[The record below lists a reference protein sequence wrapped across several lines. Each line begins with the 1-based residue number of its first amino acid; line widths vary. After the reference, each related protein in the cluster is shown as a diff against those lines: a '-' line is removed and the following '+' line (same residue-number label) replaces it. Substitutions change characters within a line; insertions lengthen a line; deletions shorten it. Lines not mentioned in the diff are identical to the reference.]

1 MSLLVVGSV
10 ALDSVETP
18 FGKRDEMLGGSAVYF
33 ALSANHFAPVKIVG
47 VVGDDFPEDAIA
59 LLRERNVDLGGL
71 ETRSGGT
78 FRWGGRYSEDM
89 NERDTLFT
97 ELNVF
102 EEFRPVI
109 PNEARSADYVFL
121 GNIMPSLQ
129 LNVLDQMADTR
140 FVAMDT
146 MNIWIGGAKEELL
159 DVLGR
164 VDALMINDSEAK
176 QLSGKSNLVKAATAI
191 QEMGCPTVVVKK
203 GEHGCFLVCENE
215 CFAAPAFPLET
226 VVDPTGAGDTFAGG
240 FMGHVARTGSSEHQ
254 ILREAVVYGTVM
266 ASFAVESFGVECLLS
281 LTENM
286 IEERYNE
293 FKKLVSF

>member
-10 ALDSVETP
+10 ALDTVETP

-33 ALSANHFAPVKIVG
+33 AFAASHFAPVKMVG
-47 VVGDDFPEDAIA
+47 VVGDDFPEDAIT
-59 LLRERNVDLGGL
+59 LLRDRNVDLGGL

-78 FRWGGRYSEDM
+78 FRWGGRYSDDM

-109 PNEARSADYVFL
+109 PNEARSTDYVFL

-146 MNIWIGGAKEELL
+146 MNIWIDGAKEELL
-159 DVLGR
+159 DVLRG

-176 QLSGKSNLVKAATAI
+176 QLTGKSNLVKAASAI
-191 QEMGCPTVVVKK
+191 QEVGCPAVVVKK
-203 GEHGCFLVCENE
+203 GEHGCFLVCREG
-215 CFAAPAFPLET
+215 CFAAPAFPLES

-240 FMGHVARTGSSEHQ
+240 FMGDVARAGSSEHE

-266 ASFAVESFGVECLLS
+266 ASFAVESFGVEGLLN
-281 LTENM
+281 LTENR

-293 FKKLVSF
+293 FKRLVSF

>member
-10 ALDSVETP
+10 ALDTVETP

-33 ALSANHFAPVKIVG
+33 AFAASHFAPVKMVG
-47 VVGDDFPEDAIA
+47 VVGDDFPEDAIT
-59 LLRERNVDLGGL
+59 LLRDRNVDLGGL

-78 FRWGGRYSEDM
+78 FRWGGRYSDDM

-109 PNEARSADYVFL
+109 PNEARSTDYVFL

-146 MNIWIGGAKEELL
+146 MNIWIDGAKEELL
-159 DVLGR
+159 DVLRR

-176 QLSGKSNLVKAATAI
+176 QLTGKSNLVKAASAI
-191 QEMGCPTVVVKK
+191 QEVGCPAVVVKK
-203 GEHGCFLVCENE
+203 GEHGCFLVCREE
-215 CFAAPAFPLET
+215 CFAAPAFPLES

-240 FMGHVARTGSSEHQ
+240 FMGHVARAGSSEHE

-266 ASFAVESFGVECLLS
+266 ASFAVESFGVEGLLN
-281 LTENM
+281 LTENR

-293 FKKLVSF
+293 FKRLVSF